1 MELCKNDDK
10 VFFMGGAMVYRQAME
25 YVNTLYITWIH
36 HEFEAD
42 VFFPEI
48 DLNIWQ
54 EVEREDHLD
63 AEPYAFSYVRYVRK

>member
-1 MELCKNDDK
+1 
-10 VFFMGGAMVYRQAME
+10 QAME